1 MGGCSLWLSGPR
13 YRRVGAGP
21 FVTIGRRFESDR
33 AAPTFFL
40 LFAPVHGGCASCGPV
55 VKASGVKSED
65 VGSSPTGAR
74 TFLFCSTQEA
84 ATNLEDCQFFT
95 EYADPPGLFLRVN
108 RAAFFDDPNMKIG
121 VDAWGIPFKDVADA
135 DRILPETYMHGQH
148 RAFIHWLA
156 TVSMTSMMGMYEHSS
171 TIVPY
176 AHMLKVGD
184 RSSMGKCLSLAS
196 AG

>member
-1 MGGCSLWLSGPR
+1 MTPVRVRPERIFLPSFFGT
-13 YRRVGAGP
+13 RR
-21 FVTIGRRFESDR
+21 
-33 AAPTFFL
+33 
-40 LFAPVHGGCASCGPV
+40 
-55 VKASGVKSED
+55 
-65 VGSSPTGAR
+65 
-74 TFLFCSTQEA
+74 QEA
-84 ATNLEDCQFFT
+84 STALEDCQFFT
-95 EYADPPGLFLRVN
+95 EDADPPGLFLRVN

-121 VDAWGIPFKDVADA
+121 VDAWGIPFKDVGDP
-135 DRILPETYMHGQH
+135 DLILPETYMYGQH

-171 TIVPY
+171 TVVPY